1 MTPSA
6 LEAHLRTERERG
18 RKLLVPYITGGLG
31 PDWLSIVRA
40 MAAAGA
46 DAVEIGIPFSDPAM
60 DGPVIEEA
68 SHRALV
74 GGATPLGI
82 IAALR
87 DVEVGVP
94 LVAMTYYN
102 LVFRTGL
109 DRFAQSLIA
118 SGVTGAI
125 VPDLPLEE
133 LDDWAA
139 AAVAAGVDTVLL
151 ASPVTPDERLERICA
166 RARGYIYGVS
176 LMGVTGERGAVAAT
190 ASTMARRL
198 KAVTDKPVLIGFGV
212 STPEQAV
219 TICEDADGVIVGTA
233 LIRRILDGEGPDG
246 VGEAV
251 AAMRAALDRG

>member
-1 MTPSA
+1 M
-6 LEAHLRTERERG
+6 
-18 RKLLVPYITGGLG
+18 
-31 PDWLSIVRA
+31 
-40 MAAAGA
+40 
-46 DAVEIGIPFSDPAM
+46 
-60 DGPVIEEA
+60 
-68 SHRALV
+68 
-74 GGATPLGI
+74 
-82 IAALR
+82 
-87 DVEVGVP
+87 
-94 LVAMTYYN
+94 VAMTYYN